1 MRSTTGL
8 NDQIQDVD
16 QQASTIVKIRQRRR
30 KVPKKSLGK
39 NRKTTRLYK
48 STIDPNSLDFADSIL
63 IRPKTNLSLSEEEFD
78 CLIFLQKMMF
88 VHSASSWVDSISH
101 VAAGASIMY
110 DRLRDEGR
118 EISRSKSVRELS
130 DEDWIDL
137 CRCFNQ
143 WPFKPTS
150 FENDLELDLD
160 ESN

>member
-78 CLIFLQKMMF
+78 CLIFLQKM
-88 VHSASSWVDSISH
+88 IH